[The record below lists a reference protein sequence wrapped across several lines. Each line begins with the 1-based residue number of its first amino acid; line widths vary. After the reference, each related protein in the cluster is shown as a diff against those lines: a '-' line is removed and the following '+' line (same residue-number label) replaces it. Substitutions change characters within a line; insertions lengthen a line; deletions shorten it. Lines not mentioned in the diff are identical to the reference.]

1 MTDLYL
7 ESPLDYLETHLDY
20 LESPLDYLEAL
31 FDYPLIILGGRD
43 PQPPDYK
50 RNCII
55 LVKTARFAI
64 FEKN

>member
-7 ESPLDYLETHLDY
+7 ENPLDY

-31 FDYPLIILGGRD
+31 FDYPLIIL
-43 PQPPDYK
+43 
-50 RNCII
+50 
-55 LVKTARFAI
+55 VKTARFAI